1 MKKTNNFLTIIT
13 IIFGVILGVFAIAF
27 FFIIS
32 IKILSAPSDVT
43 NTRMSLSITYTGK
56 DEKSDSSSE
65 RAEEPD
71 YQWYETLEQALEN
84 DELIRENDIGGID
97 YKESDAV
104 ELLQVQTDKYLAVF
118 FTRAPEEGNVR
129 RIIYVILQIKEG
141 KISQPFRIGM
151 VGNRPGFYST
161 TGKPFD
167 LYDCDDGVVFY
178 IEREL
183 VMGRI
188 FGTGENKIPVCFGMW
203 DNEAEIR
210 SLTIAGKSPEII
222 PVVAKE
228 DIRYFWYF
236 EDLEW
241 ADRLSE
247 VDWSDYT
254 YGEIIEL
261 LEIKYQPS
269 E

>member
-71 YQWYETLEQALEN
+71 YQWYETLEEALEN

-118 FTRAPEEGNVR
+118 FKR
-129 RIIYVILQIKEG
+129 
-141 KISQPFRIGM
+141 
-151 VGNRPGFYST
+151 T
-161 TGKPFD
+161 T
-167 LYDCDDGVVFY
+167 
-178 IEREL
+178 
-183 VMGRI
+183 
-188 FGTGENKIPVCFGMW
+188 
-203 DNEAEIR
+203 AE
-210 SLTIAGKSPEII
+210 
-222 PVVAKE
+222 
-228 DIRYFWYF
+228 
-236 EDLEW
+236 
-241 ADRLSE
+241 
-247 VDWSDYT
+247 
-254 YGEIIEL
+254 
-261 LEIKYQPS
+261 
-269 E
+269 